1 MNFLNKW
8 LRIIKPSNLIKNLIG
23 QNSQFFN
30 GSVHHRRGSQI
41 FNFAHQPS
49 ANQRSAYLGLIAL
62 SSNEILYPKAFIT
75 NANLH
80 QSIQYYDDDVRDE
93 AVVARPLRVMML
105 GLRGFPDVQGG
116 VETHAEHLTP
126 LLAKLGC
133 DLEVVV
139 RSQYQKTSVGKQ
151 WCGVKFTKL
160 WAPKSKALEAVI
172 HTLLGVLYAAIKR
185 PDILHIHAVGPALL
199 TPLARLLGLKVIVTH
214 HGQDYHRQKWGVLAR
229 NILLLGE
236 WSGMRFSNSRIVI
249 SNVIRDLVMR
259 KHAMHSELICNGVAM
274 PDLNV
279 SDSHLVQFGLQKNKY
294 ILLVSRLVPE
304 KRHLDLINAFNVANF
319 DGYKLVFVGSSDHP
333 DAYMQSVIDATLA
346 NSNIVL
352 TGFQTGDALRS
363 LYTHAA
369 LFVLPSSHEGLSI
382 SLLEAL
388 SYGLPVVASNIPAN
402 LELGLN
408 PACYFELGQIDQL
421 AELLKSNIY
430 YPASIERRMEVRA
443 WVGSNYNWRR
453 VADKTYKEYQNIL
466 Q

>member
-1 MNFLNKW
+1 MNFLIKW
-8 LRIIKPSNLIKNLIG
+8 LLIIKPSNLIKDFIG
-23 QNSQFFN
+23 QNSRLFTK
-30 GSVHHRRGSQI
+30 SVLHHDGNRK
-41 FNFAHQPS
+41 FNFAHQH
-49 ANQRSAYLGLIAL
+49 SAYLDLTAQL
-62 SSNEILYPKAFIT
+62 RSTETPQPKAFIT
-75 NANLH
+75 NANFN
-80 QSIQYYDDDVRDE
+80 QRIEYSDGWFKGEEDF
-93 AVVARPLRVMML
+93 ARPLRIMML

-139 RSQYQKTSVGKQ
+139 RSPYQKAWVGKQ

-160 WAPKSKALEAVI
+160 WAPKSKGLEAVI

-185 PDILHIHAVGPALL
+185 PDILHIHAVGPALM

-214 HGQDYHRQKWGVLAR
+214 HGQDYNRQKWGILAR

-236 WSGMRFSNSRIVI
+236 WVGMRFSNSRIVI
-249 SNVIRDLVMR
+249 SNVIRDLVLR
-259 KHAMHSELICNGVAM
+259 KHTMHSELICNGVAM

-279 SDSHLVQFGLQKNKY
+279 SHSHLEQFGLQKNKY

-304 KRHLDLINAFNVANF
+304 KRHLDLINAFNLANL
-319 DGYKLVFVGSSDHP
+319 DDYKLVFVGSSDHP
-333 DAYMQSVIDATLA
+333 DEYVQSVIDATSD

-352 TGFQTGDALRS
+352 TGFQTGDTLRS

-408 PACYFELGQIDQL
+408 PASYFELGQIDQL
-421 AELLKSNIY
+421 AKLLKININQ
-430 YPASIERRMEVRA
+430 PASIETRMDMRA
-443 WVGSNYNWRR
+443 WVSSRYNWRR
-453 VADKTYKEYQNIL
+453 VAEKTYKEYQSIL